1 MRCFCLFVLLVLFN
15 LPTVSS
21 QENQEIEAYWELLFK
36 NERQEALSKFQKRKK
51 NDIHDQLIHEILKIE
66 NGTFANPDGFI
77 EKISSYPDFEYY
89 LYALWNQNFFF
100 DTYLSTGFNK
110 KNSKNINAF
119 NLNLVKTPTVKE
131 SLRYLKSA
139 LAQHHDDWETYYELN
154 SEIPA
159 IKTWQFCGSF
169 ENLNGGG
176 LATEYGP
183 EKIAISQ
190 TDFNANS
197 NGFVNWYTLK
207 EHKKEAYQYY
217 SNHSEYGSG
226 VNYAQ
231 TFFSNPQA
239 RKAVIRFGS
248 SAFTKVWLND
258 ILIYENTND
267 GITDLDAYN
276 VEVNLPQGNNR
287 LLVKNADKSGI
298 AYFIVR
304 ITDLE
309 GKALNDLKFDSS
321 YIPYN
326 ESSTASLSP
335 KSIDHPVEA
344 FFTNKLKRDPNNFLN
359 RFCLINTY
367 LRNSKYTEA
376 KAILLPLLEA
386 YPNSSFLRK
395 YLIETYTKE
404 KDYASVKEVQKNI
417 ENDDESYYLS
427 YLYRFQDSRKLFKL
441 PVPEFKKFIQEF
453 SAATD
458 KEILKQ
464 SAAMLLSLRKE
475 DRAGVKEHLKSIT
488 EEHKDQTGVLKIYLN
503 IYSSYLN
510 EDDMAI
516 RLLEDIN
523 VNYFDYAA
531 LKSLAGFYDKQDKKD
546 KALMLFEDRYDLVR
560 HDNIYLSDY
569 VAYLHKYKKYGE
581 SLPYLDQL
589 LENYPYSFVGM
600 ELKGTALEQIGKRK
614 EAMVW
619 YEKSLKHNGS
629 NSSLRKKI
637 DDLSN
642 AKDYFEEL
650 VTANIYGF
658 MAENR
663 NKGIQSN
670 YGYNYLLDESL
681 LQLYPEGGGKSQTRY
696 VVEIT
701 SDSGIESLKEVNLGL
716 SGNYHISKSE
726 IIKPDKKIVPAS
738 KSGSNLVFNNLEIG
752 DIIYVDYQSSYSN
765 SGRFYKDHVD
775 YFQFGSYH
783 PIFKNT
789 LKVLVPKGKRFE
801 YKVLNGDIDYKTENI
816 DNYVYHHWETTDQK
830 RMSQQENYMPSL
842 SDIAKNVHIG
852 TIGSWDDIASWY
864 SDLVRPQIIV
874 NSDVEEAFRKIF
886 PKGTSSF
893 SEDERASRIYYYIMK
908 NFSYSH
914 VGFRQSGYVPQKPSK
929 TIKSKL
935 GDCKDFSTLYV
946 TLAQM
951 AGLKSHLVLVLT
963 SDYGQNSMVLPSQDF
978 NHCIAKVFI
987 DGKAQYL
994 ELTDNN
1000 MPYKAIPTSLENA
1013 TALDIPNKWLKA
1025 VSSGIYKLNNITHT
1039 PTVLESNIQ
1048 YVLGNKE
1055 HKLKIESVLTGSINS
1070 HYAGVFKEKNYEVV
1084 KKNITDDF
1092 QGRIT
1097 EDFVLDSVHNIE
1109 YDLRSPVIK
1118 YVSDLTINEKID
1130 EIGSM
1135 KVFSI
1140 PAVNNAYNS
1149 SIIEEDT
1156 RNFPI
1161 DYLLYENADI
1171 YKSSYN
1177 IKLKDDERFVEV
1189 PENAEYSF
1197 KKHHFQI
1204 AYELAKENELYITI
1218 MAKTSK
1224 ERIAADDYKAFKSYV
1239 KRVLDA
1245 KQQLIGFKKQ
1255 KKETKVSFS
1264 GKK

>member
-1 MRCFCLFVLLVLFN
+1 MRFFCLFALLVLFN
-15 LPTVSS
+15 LPVVSS
-21 QENQEIEAYWELLFK
+21 QENQKIEPYWELLFNNRRK
-36 NERQEALSKFQKRKK
+36 EALTKFEKRQKQ
-51 NDIHDQLIHEILKIE
+51 DIQDQLIHEILKSE
-66 NGTFANPDGFI
+66 DGTFTNPDGFI
-77 EKISSYPDFEYY
+77 KEISSYPDFEYY
-89 LYALWNQNFFF
+89 LYGLWNQNFFF

-110 KNSKNINAF
+110 KNSKNINGID
-119 NLNLVKTPTVKE
+119 LNLVKNPTVKE

-139 LAQHHDDWETYYELN
+139 VAQQNDDWETYYKLN
-154 SEIPA
+154 TQIPA
-159 IKTWQFCGSF
+159 IKKWQFCGSF
-169 ENLNGGG
+169 ENLNGSG

-183 EKIAISQ
+183 EKNAVSK
-190 TDFNANS
+190 TEFSANS
-197 NGFVNWYTLK
+197 NGFVNWYTS
-207 EHKKEAYQYY
+207 EGRKKEAYQYY
-217 SNHSEYGSG
+217 SNHAEYGSA

-231 TFFSNPQA
+231 TFITNPQA

-248 SAFTKVWLND
+248 SALAKVWLND
-258 ILIYENTND
+258 VLVYENIND
-267 GITDLDAYN
+267 GITDMDAYS
-276 VEVNLPQGNNR
+276 VSVNLPEGNNR
-287 LLVKNADKSGI
+287 LLVKNADKTGI
-298 AYFIVR
+298 PYFIVR
-304 ITDLE
+304 ITDAE
-309 GKALNDLKFDSS
+309 GKAITDLKYDPV
-321 YIPYN
+321 YAAYN
-326 ESSTASLSP
+326 KSTVESVNP
-335 KSIDHPVEA
+335 KTLIHPIEA
-344 FFTNKLKRDPNNFLN
+344 FFSNKLKQEPNDFFSA
-359 RFCLINTY
+359 FCLVNTY

-376 KAILLPLLEA
+376 KAILLPLLKT

-395 YLIETYTKE
+395 YLIDSYTKE
-404 KDYASVKEVQKNI
+404 KDYTSAKELQKNI
-417 ENDDESYYLS
+417 ENDDEGHYLS
-427 YLYRFQDSRKLFKL
+427 YIYQFQDTGKLFKL
-441 PVPEFKKFIQEF
+441 PVQEF
-453 SAATD
+453 EKFMATFSEATDMELLKKSAA
-458 KEILKQ
+458 LM
-464 SAAMLLSLRKE
+464 ASLRKE
-475 DRAGVKEHLKSIT
+475 DKAAVKENLKVIT
-488 EEHKDQTGVLKIYLN
+488 EEHKDQLNILKIYLN

-510 EDDMAI
+510 EDDRAI
-516 RLLEDIN
+516 AILQDIN
-523 VNYFDYAA
+523 ANNFDYAA
-531 LKSLAGFYDKQDKKD
+531 LKSLAGFYDKQDKKE
-546 KALMLFEDRYDLVR
+546 KALQLFENRYDLVR

-569 VAYLHKYKKYGE
+569 IGYLHKYKKYEE
-581 SLPYLDQL
+581 SLPYIDQML
-589 LENYPYSFVGM
+589 KNYPYSFVGM
-600 ELKGTALEQIGKRK
+600 KFKGTTLEQLGKKK
-614 EAMVW
+614 EALMW

-650 VTANIYGF
+650 ATPNVYGF

-663 NKGIQSN
+663 NKGTQNN

-681 LQLYPEGGGKSQTRY
+681 LQLYPEGGGRSQTRY

-701 SDSGIESLKEVNLGL
+701 SDSGIESLKEVTLGL

-726 IIKPDKKIVPAS
+726 IVKPNKKIVPAS

-752 DIIYVDYQSSYSN
+752 DIMYVDYESSYSN

-783 PIFKNT
+783 PIAKNT
-789 LKVLVPKGKRFE
+789 LTVLVPKGKHFE
-801 YKVLNGDIDYKTENI
+801 HKMLNGNIDYKKETL
-816 DNYVYHHWETTDQK
+816 DNYVVHQWEVADQK
-830 RMSQQENYMPSL
+830 GIPQQENFMPSL
-842 SDIAKNVHIG
+842 SDIAKYVHVS
-852 TIGSWDDIASWY
+852 TIDSWDEIANWY

-874 NSDVEEAFRKIF
+874 NSDVEEAFQKIF
-886 PKGTSSF
+886 PNGTSSF
-893 SEDERASRIYYYIMK
+893 SEDERASRIYYYIME

-963 SDYGQNSMVLPSQDF
+963 SDYGEQSMVLPSQDF

-987 DGKAQYL
+987 DGKPQYL

-1013 TALDIPNKWLKA
+1013 TALDIPNTWMKE
-1025 VSSGIYKLNNITHT
+1025 VPSGIYKLKNIAHT
-1039 PTVLESNIQ
+1039 PTVLESTMK
-1048 YVLGNKE
+1048 YVLGDKE
-1055 HKLKIESVLTGSINS
+1055 HSLKIESTLSGSINS

-1097 EDFVLDSVHNIE
+1097 EDFVLDSVHSIE

-1118 YVSDLTINEKID
+1118 YASDLTVNEKLD

-1140 PAVNNAYNS
+1140 PAVNNAYNT
-1149 SIIEEDT
+1149 SIIEDDT

-1161 DYLLYENADI
+1161 DYLLYENADG
-1171 YKSSYN
+1171 YKSSYV
-1177 IKLKDDERFVEV
+1177 IKLKDGERFVEV
-1189 PENAEYSF
+1189 PENAEFSF

-1204 AYELAKENELYITI
+1204 AYELAKENELYIDI

-1224 ERIAADDYKAFKSYV
+1224 ERIAADDYKAFKSYI
-1239 KRVLDA
+1239 KSVLDA
-1245 KQQLIGFKKQ
+1245 KQQLIGFKKAKQ
-1255 KKETKVSFS
+1255 ATDVSMA